1 MIIQFIVVDEIPF
14 GPVCKASHFG
24 FIIGYCPSQRYLEI
38 GFCQSTSGMGSLTT
52 STISPSGPR
61 FGSIG
66 SAAPPPRVY
75 IRSWRLVILS
85 RWGPWYWH
93 RSIFARGGLG
103 RRCRGILLEPDGRFE
118 QILCK
123 HTWMWQLALFPV
135 WPWVGVVRSAGC

>member
-14 GPVCKASHFG
+14 GLVCKASHFG

-66 SAAPPPRVY
+66 SAAPPLGFTSEVGDWSSFPGGVLG
-75 IRSWRLVILS
+75 IGIGLSSLGEVSDVGARLSSSSQMEGLNKS
-85 RWGPWYWH
+85 CANTPGCG
-93 RSIFARGGLG
+93 SSLCSQCGLG
-103 RRCRGILLEPDGRFE
+103 S
-118 QILCK
+118 
-123 HTWMWQLALFPV
+123 V
-135 WPWVGVVRSAGC
+135 

>member
-66 SAAPPPRVY
+66 SAAPPP
-75 IRSWRLVILS
+75 S
-85 RWGPWYWH
+85 
-93 RSIFARGGLG
+93 GLHQK
-103 RRCRGILLEPDGRFE
+103 LETGHP
-118 QILCK
+118 
-123 HTWMWQLALFPV
+123 FPV
-135 WPWVGVVRSAGC
+135 GSMVLA